1 MVFYII
7 KTQRT
12 LLCFS
17 DYQKALATAKN
28 LQVGMVFIIQD
39 LKIKQTVI
47 L

>member
-1 MVFYII
+1 MLYII
-7 KTQRT
+7 KSKKT

-17 DYQKALATAKN
+17 DYQKALATAKV
-28 LQVGMVFIIQD
+28 LQVGMLFIIQD